1 MLTDVRAHS
10 RGVSEATCGEA
21 FGAKHHL
28 ARSSRPGLTV
38 HAEYH
43 GDTDYSDPMP
53 YTTTDGRRQLLDAL
67 AHAAEQL
74 GVALASLGEAYE
86 LLDEQT
92 ADRLE
97 RGLFRPVQVAYGRA
111 QRTYTEFAARHDL
124 PTRTFEPASQG
135 APSTGVKGFID
146 GALDAAGRAD
156 GELAALQ
163 DSMLPIEVGDAKLRA
178 GLQEVRE
185 LIGGLRGRAR
195 ELVRTL
201 GR

>member
-1 MLTDVRAHS
+1 MT
-10 RGVSEATCGEA
+10 
-21 FGAKHHL
+21 
-28 ARSSRPGLTV
+28 
-38 HAEYH
+38 
-43 GDTDYSDPMP
+43 
-53 YTTTDGRRQLLDAL
+53 YTTADGRRQLIEAIARAIEEIGAAL
-67 AHAAEQL
+67 A
-74 GVALASLGEAYE
+74 ALSEAYE

-97 RGLFRPVQVAYGRA
+97 RELFRPVQVAYGRA
-111 QRTYTEFAARHDL
+111 QRTYTGFAERHDL
-124 PTRTFEPASQG
+124 PGRTFEPSPQG

-146 GALDAAGRAD
+146 HAMDAAGRAD

-163 DSMLPIEVGDAKLRA
+163 DSMLPVEVGDAEVRA

-185 LIGGLRGRAR
+185 LLGRLRGRAR